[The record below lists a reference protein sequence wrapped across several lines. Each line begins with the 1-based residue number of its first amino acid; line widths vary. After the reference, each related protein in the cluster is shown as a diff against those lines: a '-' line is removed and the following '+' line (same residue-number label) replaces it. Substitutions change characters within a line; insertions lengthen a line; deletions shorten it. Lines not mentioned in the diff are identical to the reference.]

1 MLGLLLPLVLASVV
15 GALWVGST
23 AGLQRTRIQ
32 WWPLAVG
39 SIGVQLVL
47 YNPPIDHQP
56 WALTL
61 GPWIWVASLVGLAA
75 VCIRNGLLKAPARG
89 AFCLAALGICL
100 NVFVVVANGGFMP
113 QSPES
118 RLAAKGVPLIA
129 EGAAPQLRNV
139 APSSPDTRF
148 AWLGDIIPQPRWL
161 PTANVVSIGDMLLS
175 AALAWWAFQVLV
187 ARRPGI
193 GWFGLPER
201 STEAQ
206 QRDNSFRDWPI

>member
-39 SIGVQLVL
+39 SIGVQLGL

-75 VCIRNGLLKAPARG
+75 VCIRNSLFKTRAGRILPGRTRHRPELVCHRG
-89 AFCLAALGICL
+89 EWRLHAAIPRSASGCERYT
-100 NVFVVVANGGFMP
+100 
-113 QSPES
+113 SHS
-118 RLAAKGVPLIA
+118 R
-129 EGAAPQLRNV
+129 
-139 APSSPDTRF
+139 
-148 AWLGDIIPQPRWL
+148 
-161 PTANVVSIGDMLLS
+161 
-175 AALAWWAFQVLV
+175 
-187 ARRPGI
+187 RR
-193 GWFGLPER
+193 R
-201 STEAQ
+201 A
-206 QRDNSFRDWPI
+206 